1 MKIKFAS
8 LLLASSL
15 ILAACGSEDEKTTEV
30 KENQEETT
38 TETPVAVTEETSLD
52 WDQADFENRFNSF
65 IAENQLAITPL
76 AGQIEEG
83 EVQNTLSYDLTP
95 HSSMVAMVNKD
106 TSKIKDIMMIGAG
119 DGSED
124 SGLNIMVSLG
134 SLIAAADP
142 TLSAQDRG
150 AIMKELGFGDET
162 KDLMNLKE
170 ETSRNGIKY
179 KMSSSEITGFILGV
193 TKNN

>member
-179 KMSSSEITGFILGV
+179 KMNSSELTGFILGV
-193 TKNN
+193 TKDS

>member
-179 KMSSSEITGFILGV
+179 KMSSSELTGFILDV
-193 TKNN
+193 TKDS